1 MLRSAAFLVQ
11 RYMLGRHTLL
21 ARARDFDLEL
31 RVPARDAA
39 GARLYRDGMHAPA
52 VADLL
57 ATRLDLR
64 PGELVFDI
72 GASVGWYSL
81 VLSRT
86 APRGT
91 TIHAFEPDPWARGL
105 LQENISRNRAD
116 AVTVIGAAVGE
127 HSGVATLHRYGSR
140 RRNRNGLLRF
150 NRADTL
156 QVEILSLDE
165 YCRRKGL
172 SKQAVGLVKVGVQ
185 GFEFQALT
193 GARQTLARCRAVL
206 TEYAPRHLEQAD
218 VHPASMLD
226 LLVEHGFSP
235 AVVEAGGLR
244 EVERPELIAAQKACT
259 LYWRRPGARVAVLRA
274 DPDGLAI

>member
-11 RYMLGRHTLL
+11 RYVLGRHTLL

-52 VADLL
+52 VADFL
-57 ATRLDLR
+57 ATRLELR

-81 VLSRT
+81 VLSRI
-86 APRGT
+86 APRGA

-127 HSGVATLHRYGSR
+127 HSGFATLHRYGSR
-140 RRNRNGLLRF
+140 RRSRNGLF
-150 NRADTL
+150 KRADSL

-165 YCRRKGL
+165 YCRSMGL
-172 SKQAVGLVKVGVQ
+172 SSQAVGLVKIGVQ

-193 GARQTLARCRAVL
+193 GARETLGRCRAVL
-206 TEYAPRHLEQAD
+206 TDYAPRHLEQAD
-218 VHPASMLD
+218 VHPASLLD
-226 LLVEHGFSP
+226 LLVELGFSP
-235 AVVEAGGLR
+235 AVIEAGGPR
-244 EVERPELIAAQKACT
+244 DVERPELIAAQKPCT
-259 LYWRRPGARVAVLRA
+259 LYWRRPAKRVSAPQP
-274 DPDGLAI
+274 DPDALAI